1 MTSLPR
7 AAKARPMLPVPL
19 KSSRI
24 LGIFLLLAI
33 FCLVLSEH
41 CGSEGCYSLAYSIG
55 SMSHGNASLEQVN
68 AFLDTSKDFLCLRR
82 LNHFLTRKYFSIHQA
97 DEFQKAL
104 TSKPQDLCVDWSA

>member
-1 MTSLPR
+1 
-7 AAKARPMLPVPL
+7 MLPVPL

-55 SMSHGNASLEQVN
+55 SMSNGNASLKQVN
-68 AFLDTSKDFLCLRR
+68 TFLDTSEHFLGLRR
-82 LNHFLTRKYFSIHQA
+82 FDHFLQGNTFPFIRRMSFKR
-97 DEFQKAL
+97 
-104 TSKPQDLCVDWSA
+104 P

>member
-1 MTSLPR
+1 MTSQPR

-41 CGSEGCYSLAYSIG
+41 CGSEGCYSLSYSIG
-55 SMSHGNASLEQVN
+55 TMSNGNASLKQVN
-68 AFLDTSKDFLCLRR
+68 ALLDTPENSLRFR
-82 LNHFLTRKYFSIHQA
+82 RFDHFLKGKYFSIRMA

-104 TSKPQDLCVDWSA
+104 TSKPQDLCLDWSA